1 MRHGLHAPEKTVARA
16 ARLRRSRYYPYMPDL
31 QTLASFFGVSIILG
45 LSPGPDN
52 LFVLLH
58 AAVNGRKAGMLVVL
72 GLCSGI
78 LLHTAAVTLGLAAL
92 FATSAS
98 AFAALKLLG
107 AGYLVFLAWQSLRA
121 PAQAD
126 FGHASKG
133 LNARQSYLRGILM
146 NVSNPKVALF
156 FLAFLPQFVDP
167 GRGRVWLQTLC
178 LGGVFIAATLLVFG
192 TIAYFSATIGQRLRR
207 SIRLQRT
214 LHWGAALVFVVL
226 AVRLATAQR

>member
-1 MRHGLHAPEKTVARA
+1 
-16 ARLRRSRYYPYMPDL
+16 MPDL
-31 QTLASFFGVSIILG
+31 QTLASFFGASIILG

-58 AAVNGRKAGMLVVL
+58 AAANGRKAGMLVVL

-92 FATSAS
+92 FATSAI
-98 AFAALKLLG
+98 AFDALKLIG

-121 PAQAD
+121 PAQAG
-126 FGHASKG
+126 FGHACTG

-146 NVSNPKVALF
+146 NISNPKVALF

-167 GRGRVWLQTLC
+167 GRGGVWLQTLC

-192 TIAYFSATIGQRLRR
+192 AIAYFSATIGQRLLR
-207 SIRLQRT
+207 SIRMQRA
-214 LHWGAALVFVVL
+214 LHWGAALVFVLL
-226 AVRLATAQR
+226 AVRLVTAQR